1 VVQYRNSPSYIKNKE
16 MEDAF
21 TALTALLKEG
31 QKSGKFKKMNI
42 TFQFEHFISS
52 VFAVV
57 RLKVV
62 DKKKITEQEVREMA
76 DAIIQSIRK

>member
-1 VVQYRNSPSYIKNKE
+1 

-21 TALTALLKEG
+21 SALTALLKEG
-31 QKSGKFKKMNI
+31 QKSTKFKKMNVA
-42 TFQFEHFISS
+42 FQFEHVLSS

-62 DKKKITEQEVREMA
+62 EKKKISEKEAREMA
-76 DAIIQSIRK
+76 DAIIQAIRK